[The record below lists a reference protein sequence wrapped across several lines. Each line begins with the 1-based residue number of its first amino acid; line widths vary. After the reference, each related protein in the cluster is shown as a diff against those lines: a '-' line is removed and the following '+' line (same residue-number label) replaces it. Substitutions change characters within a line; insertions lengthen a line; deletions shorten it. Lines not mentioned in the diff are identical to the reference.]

1 MDSNQPRLS
10 VNEEGTK
17 RDVLNFTLPQST
29 ESSFL
34 ARVEAPSFGDPA
46 SFFAHTLCERG
57 EPTQP
62 S

>member
-1 MDSNQPRLS
+1 MMASIINKGRISIEYVILRS
-10 VNEEGTK
+10 
-17 RDVLNFTLPQST
+17 RSST